1 MGSSSESPL
10 VAQEQSIHSLSGSR
24 TQESEVVEELPEH
37 EEGSEEDVSTLNQ
50 ISPLPTG

>member
-10 VAQEQSIHSLSGSR
+10 IAQEQSIHSI
-24 TQESEVVEELPEH
+24 SENDVPQPKSQTVEDLAPE
-37 EEGSEEDVSTLNQ
+37 SEEDVSTLNQ